1 MLYQIAVSVVLLILA
16 ITTLPRLQ
24 AEPEQ
29 SGTREEA
36 IVPQQAPLL
45 RSIDPDKP
53 KVIDVRAIDP
63 SLNEMA
69 QWVSANFDLPY
80 SSQPPR
86 VERVPAADLY
96 RLRYKSLLPLQSQA
110 IGGEHSTPPP
120 QYRRE
125 VVAIY
130 DDTSRTI
137 FLPQGWTGAT
147 VAEQSVVVHEIVHHL
162 QNLAGMKYECAG
174 AREKPA
180 YLAQNQWLKAHGLD
194 LEKEFE
200 VDMFTIV
207 ALSAC
212 MD

>member
-16 ITTLPRLQ
+16 FTTLPRLQ

-29 SGTREEA
+29 SGTRQEA

-86 VERVPAADLY
+86 VERVPAADLH
-96 RLRYKSLLPLQSQA
+96 RLRYKKSA
-110 IGGEHSTPPP
+110 A
-120 QYRRE
+120 
-125 VVAIY
+125 VAIAGHRRRAFH
-130 DDTSRTI
+130 TPSAIPARSR
-137 FLPQGWTGAT
+137 G
-147 VAEQSVVVHEIVHHL
+147 HL
-162 QNLAGMKYECAG
+162 
-174 AREKPA
+174 R
-180 YLAQNQWLKAHGLD
+180 
-194 LEKEFE
+194 
-200 VDMFTIV
+200 
-207 ALSAC
+207 
-212 MD
+212 